1 MVALNL
7 DTPPSDA
14 SLDERF
20 GPIFTRIR
28 EGALAR
34 EQSRELAHEPVQW
47 LRDAGFGALRVPRAL
62 GGSGA
67 TLPQLFRL
75 LVALGEAD
83 SNLPQ
88 ILRAHFAFVEGR
100 LNATDDPQRERWFE
114 RIAQHAL
121 FGAAM
126 AERTAA
132 TETTVTLTREDDHWR
147 LNGEKYYSTGTIYS
161 SWIVAAACD
170 GEERVSLAVPADAPG
185 VTVID
190 DWDGFGQRLTGSG
203 TTRFDNVRLDDE
215 HVIRRFAPGHHHGD
229 SYITAFYQAF
239 HLAALAG
246 IAQAVQR
253 DSLAFVQAKTRT
265 FGVPGQSS
273 PRHDPLVQ
281 RVVGRLS
288 SLAFAAQAVV
298 ESVAGA
304 MQQVHE
310 AGLAGTASTEH
321 YAAVDIK
328 AFQGQQILIDQ
339 VLEATTL
346 LFEVGGASAVSETR
360 RLDRHW
366 RNART
371 IASHNP
377 AIQRE
382 RAIGDYF
389 LNGTT
394 PSAAWNAAFGAAAK
408 EEGEAPAQES
418 TDAAGQQQDVPQ
430 ESAALAAQ
438 PGDAGRESGDAGK
451 ESGAQAITQS
461 VVQPVVRSVTQS
473 AAQPVTQSVVQPV
486 AQPGSAGAPRTSTS
500 TPAPTSAPTLTPTP
514 TEPASSFDTH
524 TATHASAAAPRDV
537 AQLQH

>member
-34 EQSRELAHEPVQW
+34 EQSRELAHEAVQW

-100 LNATDDPQRERWFE
+100 LNATDDPQRERWLE

-147 LNGEKYYSTGTIYS
+147 LNGEKFYSTGTIYS
-161 SWIVAAACD
+161 SWIVAAARD
-170 GEERVSLAVPADAPG
+170 GEARVSLAVPADAPG
-185 VTVID
+185 VAVVD

-239 HLAALAG
+239 HLAGLAG
-246 IAQAVQR
+246 IAQAVLR

-310 AGLAGTASTEH
+310 AGLAGTASTEQ

-328 AFQGQQILIDQ
+328 AFQGQQILIEQ

-408 EEGEAPAQES
+408 EEGEALAQ
-418 TDAAGQQQDVPQ
+418 TNRDAAAQQQDVPS
-430 ESAALAAQ
+430 EGAALASQ
-438 PGDAGRESGDAGK
+438 HGGSDG
-451 ESGAQAITQS
+451 
-461 VVQPVVRSVTQS
+461 
-473 AAQPVTQSVVQPV
+473 QPV
-486 AQPGSAGAPRTSTS
+486 ARPSREAASRTSAS
-500 TPAPTSAPTLTPTP
+500 TSAP

-524 TATHASAAAPRDV
+524 TATHASATAPRDL